1 MLNINGEMRILKES
15 GGCNRRKK
23 DILKEKGGYKK
34 GNEDTKGEWR
44 M

>member
-23 DILKEKGGYKK
+23 DIVKESGGCNRRKK
-34 GNEDTKGEWR
+34 EI
-44 M
+44 

>member
-23 DILKEKGGYKK
+23 DILKESGGCNRRKK
-34 GNEDTKGEWR
+34 EI
-44 M
+44 